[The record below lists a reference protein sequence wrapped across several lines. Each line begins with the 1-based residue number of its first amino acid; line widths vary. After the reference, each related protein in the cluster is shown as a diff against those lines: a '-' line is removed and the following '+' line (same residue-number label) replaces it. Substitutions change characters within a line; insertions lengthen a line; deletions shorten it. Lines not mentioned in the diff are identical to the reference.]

1 MGLTSKL
8 KSTEKFALDTNI
20 FIYAAAKESPFKTP
34 ALDLLDYIRKKSPK
48 TFISVIVLEEFF
60 IRMYRLGTLEKF
72 PYYMDLVTAG
82 DSITLVNVTREIT
95 LKAAKIRAQFNLK
108 APDAIHLASAIE
120 SGAKTFITID
130 RRIPKKINGLAIKTL
145 E

>member
-1 MGLTSKL
+1 
-8 KSTEKFALDTNI
+8 
-20 FIYAAAKESPFKTP
+20 
-34 ALDLLDYIRKKSPK
+34 
-48 TFISVIVLEEFF
+48 
-60 IRMYRLGTLEKF
+60 
-72 PYYMDLVTAG
+72 MDLVTAG
-82 DSITLVNVTREIT
+82 DSITLVNVTREIA
-95 LKAAKIRAQFNLK
+95 LRAAKIRAQFNLK